1 MNNAAFGKTME
12 NVRKHWDIKLVTTD
26 KRRNQLAYYTKKYFS
41 ENLMAIEMKKIKV
54 KMNKLIYL
62 GMSILDTSKTLMYE
76 FWYDYIKP
84 KNRWNCI
91 QGKAKLCYMD
101 TDSFV
106 IHIKTEYLYEDIA
119 NDDEKSF
126 ATSNY
131 DEDEKRPLP
140 ISKNKK
146 VIGLFKDE
154 LGGKVMKEFAG
165 IWAKTYPYLMDD
177 DSEHKKAK
185 GTKKCIIK
193 RRLLF
198 KNYTDCLFND
208 EIILKPQQRFKSN
221 CHNECTE
228 QINKIALSSNQ

>member
-1 MNNAAFGKTME
+1 M
-12 NVRKHWDIKLVTTD
+12 
-26 KRRNQLAYYTKKYFS
+26 
-41 ENLMAIEMKKIKV
+41 
-54 KMNKLIYL
+54 
-62 GMSILDTSKTLMYE
+62 
-76 FWYDYIKP
+76 
-84 KNRWNCI
+84 
-91 QGKAKLCYMD
+91 
-101 TDSFV
+101 
-106 IHIKTEYLYEDIA
+106 YEDIA
-119 NDDEKSF
+119 NDDEKWF
-126 ATSNY
+126 ATSKY

-140 ISKNKK
+140 ISKKKK

-228 QINKIALSSNQ
+228 QINKIALSSNDGKRLQTFDRITMYQYGTNAFKVCESERLSKYEWLILMIMQMKTKQNII